1 MLVYSQYFFK
11 RKDRKIP
18 TPSITPICLLFCVI
32 TMCFLIFVCP
42 VMSGIKVDVP
52 NINSD
57 ILELYDEQEYATF
70 VINEN
75 NVILLNN
82 IPIKLDGLNEIMI
95 SQYPFLKKSGTK
107 NQINIFIRASKNVSY
122 NTIVSLM
129 QRLQLDGF
137 ENITLV
143 GQPQA
148 QADQTNV

>member
-1 MLVYSQYFFK
+1 MC
-11 RKDRKIP
+11 I
-18 TPSITPICLLFCVI
+18 LFCLI

-42 VMSGIKVDVP
+42 VMSGIKVDMP
-52 NINSD
+52 KINSD

-70 VINEN
+70 VVNDDN
-75 NVILLNN
+75 LILLNN
-82 IPIKLDGLNEIMI
+82 IPVELNKLSDIMI

-107 NQINIFIRASKNVSY
+107 NQINIFIRSSKYVSY
-122 NTIVSLM
+122 NTIVNLM

-148 QADQTNV
+148 QANQTNV

>member
-18 TPSITPICLLFCVI
+18 TPSIMPMCILFCLI

-42 VMSGIKVDVP
+42 VMSGIKVDMP
-52 NINSD
+52 KINSD

-70 VINEN
+70 VVNDDN
-75 NVILLNN
+75 LMLLNN
-82 IPIKLDGLNEIMI
+82 IPIELDKLNDIMI
-95 SQYPFLKKSGTK
+95 TQYPFLKKSGTK
-107 NQINIFIRASKNVSY
+107 NQINIFIKSSKYASY
-122 NTIVSLM
+122 NTIINLM

-148 QADQTNV
+148 QANQTNV

>member
-18 TPSITPICLLFCVI
+18 TPSIMPMCILFCLI

-42 VMSGIKVDVP
+42 VMSGIKVDMP
-52 NINSD
+52 KINSD

-70 VINEN
+70 LVNDDN
-75 NVILLNN
+75 LMLLNN
-82 IPIKLDGLNEIMI
+82 IPIELDKLNDIMI
-95 SQYPFLKKSGTK
+95 TQYPFLKKSGTK
-107 NQINIFIRASKNVSY
+107 NQINIFIRSSKYASY
-122 NTIVSLM
+122 NTIINLM

-148 QADQTNV
+148 QTNQTNV

>member
-1 MLVYSQYFFK
+1 MLVYSQCFFK
-11 RKDRKIP
+11 RSDRKLP
-18 TPSITPICLLFCVI
+18 TPSIMPICILFCLI

-42 VMSGIKVDVP
+42 VMSGIKVDMP
-52 NINSD
+52 KINSD

-70 VINEN
+70 VVNDDN
-75 NVILLNN
+75 LILLNN
-82 IPIKLDGLNEIMI
+82 IPVELNKLSDIMI

-107 NQINIFIRASKNVSY
+107 NQINIFIRSSKYASY
-122 NTIVSLM
+122 NTIINLM

-148 QADQTNV
+148 QANQTNV

>member
-1 MLVYSQYFFK
+1 MC
-11 RKDRKIP
+11 I
-18 TPSITPICLLFCVI
+18 LFCII
-32 TMCFLIFVCP
+32 TMCFVFFVCP

-52 NINSD
+52 KINSD

-70 VINEN
+70 VVNDN
-75 NVILLNN
+75 NLILLNN
-82 IPIKLDGLNEIMI
+82 IPVELNKLSDIMI

-107 NQINIFIRASKNVSY
+107 NQINIFIRSSKYASY
-122 NTIVSLM
+122 NTIVNLM

>member
-1 MLVYSQYFFK
+1 MPK
-11 RKDRKIP
+11 
-18 TPSITPICLLFCVI
+18 
-32 TMCFLIFVCP
+32 
-42 VMSGIKVDVP
+42 
-52 NINSD
+52 INSD

-70 VINEN
+70 VVNDDN
-75 NVILLNN
+75 LILLNN
-82 IPIKLDGLNEIMI
+82 IPVELNKLSDIMI

-107 NQINIFIRASKNVSY
+107 NQINIFIRSSKYVSY
-122 NTIVSLM
+122 NTIVNLM

>member
-18 TPSITPICLLFCVI
+18 TPSIMPMCILFCLI

-42 VMSGIKVDVP
+42 VMSGIKVDMP
-52 NINSD
+52 KINSD

-70 VINEN
+70 VVNDDN
-75 NVILLNN
+75 LMLLNN
-82 IPIKLDGLNEIMI
+82 IPIELDKLNDIMI
-95 SQYPFLKKSGTK
+95 TQYPFLKKSGTK
-107 NQINIFIRASKNVSY
+107 NQINILIRSSKYASY
-122 NTIVSLM
+122 NTIINLM

-148 QADQTNV
+148 QANQTNV

>member
-18 TPSITPICLLFCVI
+18 TPSIMPMCILFCLI

-42 VMSGIKVDVP
+42 VMSGIKVDMP
-52 NINSD
+52 KINSD

-70 VINEN
+70 LVN
-75 NVILLNN
+75 NDSLILLNN
-82 IPIKLDGLNEIMI
+82 IPVELNKLNDVMLM
-95 SQYPFLKKSGTK
+95 QYPFLKKSGTK
-107 NQINIFIRASKNVSY
+107 NQINIFIRSSKYVSY
-122 NTIVSLM
+122 NTIVNLM

-148 QADQTNV
+148 QANQTNV

>member
-18 TPSITPICLLFCVI
+18 TPSIMPMCILFCLI

-42 VMSGIKVDVP
+42 VMSGIKVDMP
-52 NINSD
+52 KINSD

-70 VINEN
+70 VVNDDN
-75 NVILLNN
+75 LILLNN
-82 IPIKLDGLNEIMI
+82 IPVELNKLSDIMI

-107 NQINIFIRASKNVSY
+107 NQINIFIRSSKYVSY
-122 NTIVSLM
+122 NTIVNLM

-148 QADQTNV
+148 QANQTNV

>member
-18 TPSITPICLLFCVI
+18 TPSIMPMCILFCLI

-42 VMSGIKVDVP
+42 VMSGIKVDMP
-52 NINSD
+52 KINSD
-57 ILELYDEQEYATF
+57 ILELYDEQEYATLL
-70 VINEN
+70 VNDDN
-75 NVILLNN
+75 LMLLNN
-82 IPIKLDGLNEIMI
+82 IPIELDKLNDIMI
-95 SQYPFLKKSGTK
+95 TQYPFLKKSGTK
-107 NQINIFIRASKNVSY
+107 NQINIFIRSSKYASY
-122 NTIVSLM
+122 NTIINLM

-148 QADQTNV
+148 QANKTNV

>member
-11 RKDRKIP
+11 RSDRKIP
-18 TPSITPICLLFCVI
+18 TPSIMPICILFCLI

-42 VMSGIKVDVP
+42 VMSGIKVDMP
-52 NINSD
+52 KINSD

-70 VINEN
+70 LVNDDN
-75 NVILLNN
+75 LMLLNN
-82 IPIKLDGLNEIMI
+82 IPIELDKLNDIMI
-95 SQYPFLKKSGTK
+95 TQYPFLQKSGTK
-107 NQINIFIRASKNVSY
+107 NQINIFIRSSKYASY
-122 NTIVSLM
+122 NTIINLM

-148 QADQTNV
+148 QANQTNV

>member
-18 TPSITPICLLFCVI
+18 TPSIMPMCILFCLI

-42 VMSGIKVDVP
+42 VMSGIKVDMP
-52 NINSD
+52 KINSD

-70 VINEN
+70 LVNDDN
-75 NVILLNN
+75 LMLLNN
-82 IPIKLDGLNEIMI
+82 IPIELDKLNDIMI
-95 SQYPFLKKSGTK
+95 TQYPFLKKSGTK
-107 NQINIFIRASKNVSY
+107 NQINIFIRSSKYASY
-122 NTIVSLM
+122 NTIINLM

-148 QADQTNV
+148 QANQTNV

>member
-18 TPSITPICLLFCVI
+18 TPSIMPMCILFCLI

-42 VMSGIKVDVP
+42 VMSGIKVDMP
-52 NINSD
+52 KINSD

-70 VINEN
+70 VVNDDN
-75 NVILLNN
+75 LMLLNN
-82 IPIKLDGLNEIMI
+82 IPIELDKLNDIMI
-95 SQYPFLKKSGTK
+95 TQYPFLKKSGTK
-107 NQINIFIRASKNVSY
+107 NQINIFIRSSKYASY
-122 NTIVSLM
+122 NTIINLM

-148 QADQTNV
+148 QANQTNV

>member
-18 TPSITPICLLFCVI
+18 TPSIMPMCILFCLI

-42 VMSGIKVDVP
+42 VMSGIKVDIP
-52 NINSD
+52 KINSD

-70 VINEN
+70 LVNDDN
-75 NVILLNN
+75 LMLLNN
-82 IPIKLDGLNEIMI
+82 IPIELDKLNDIMI
-95 SQYPFLKKSGTK
+95 TQYPFLKKSGTK
-107 NQINIFIRASKNVSY
+107 NQINIFIRSSKYASY
-122 NTIVSLM
+122 NTIINLM

>member
-18 TPSITPICLLFCVI
+18 TPSIMPMCILFCLI

-42 VMSGIKVDVP
+42 VMSGIKVDMP
-52 NINSD
+52 KINSD

-70 VINEN
+70 VVNDDN
-75 NVILLNN
+75 LILLNN
-82 IPIKLDGLNEIMI
+82 IPVELNKLSDIMI

-107 NQINIFIRASKNVSY
+107 NQINIFIRSSKYASY
-122 NTIVSLM
+122 NTIVNLM

>member
-18 TPSITPICLLFCVI
+18 TPSIMPMCILFCLI

-42 VMSGIKVDVP
+42 VMSGIKVDMP
-52 NINSD
+52 KINSD

-70 VINEN
+70 LVNDDN
-75 NVILLNN
+75 LMLLNN
-82 IPIKLDGLNEIMI
+82 IPIELDKLNDIMI
-95 SQYPFLKKSGTK
+95 TQYPFLKKSGTK
-107 NQINIFIRASKNVSY
+107 NQINIFIRSSKYASY
-122 NTIVSLM
+122 NTIINLM

-143 GQPQA
+143 GEPQA
-148 QADQTNV
+148 QAN

>member
-143 GQPQA
+143 GEPKI
-148 QADQTNV
+148 

>member
-18 TPSITPICLLFCVI
+18 TPSIMPICLLFCII

-42 VMSGIKVDVP
+42 VMSGIKVDMP
-52 NINSD
+52 KINSD
-57 ILELYDEQEYATF
+57 ILELYDEQEYATLL
-70 VINEN
+70 VNDDN
-75 NVILLNN
+75 LMLLNN
-82 IPIKLDGLNEIMI
+82 IPIELDKLNDIMI
-95 SQYPFLKKSGTK
+95 TQYPFLKKSGTK
-107 NQINIFIRASKNVSY
+107 NQINIFIRSSKYASY
-122 NTIVSLM
+122 NTIINLM

-148 QADQTNV
+148 QANQTNV

>member
-18 TPSITPICLLFCVI
+18 TPSIMPMCILFCLI

-42 VMSGIKVDVP
+42 VMSGIKVDMP
-52 NINSD
+52 KINSD

-70 VINEN
+70 IVN
-75 NVILLNN
+75 NDNLIRLNDV
-82 IPIKLDGLNEIMI
+82 PVELDKLNDVMLI
-95 SQYPFLKKSGTK
+95 QYPFLKKSGTK
-107 NQINIFIRASKNVSY
+107 NQINIFIRSSKYASY
-122 NTIVSLM
+122 NTIINLM

-148 QADQTNV
+148 QANQTNV

>member
-18 TPSITPICLLFCVI
+18 TSSIMPMCILFCLI

-42 VMSGIKVDVP
+42 VMSGIKVDMP
-52 NINSD
+52 KINSD

-70 VINEN
+70 LVNDDN
-75 NVILLNN
+75 LMLLNN
-82 IPIKLDGLNEIMI
+82 IPIELDKLNDVMLM
-95 SQYPFLKKSGTK
+95 QYPFLKKSGTK
-107 NQINIFIRASKNVSY
+107 NQINIFIRSSKYASY
-122 NTIVSLM
+122 NTIINLM

-148 QADQTNV
+148 QANQTNV

>member
-95 SQYPFLKKSGTK
+95 SQYPFLKKTGTK

-143 GQPQA
+143 GEPKI
-148 QADQTNV
+148 

>member
-11 RKDRKIP
+11 RSDRKIP
-18 TPSITPICLLFCVI
+18 TPSIMPMCILFCII
-32 TMCFLIFVCP
+32 TMCFVFFVCP

-52 NINSD
+52 KINSD

-70 VINEN
+70 VVNDDN
-75 NVILLNN
+75 LILLNN
-82 IPIKLDGLNEIMI
+82 IPVELNKLSDIMI

-107 NQINIFIRASKNVSY
+107 NQINIFIRSSKYVSY
-122 NTIVSLM
+122 NTIVNLM

-148 QADQTNV
+148 QANQTNV

>member
-18 TPSITPICLLFCVI
+18 TPSIMPMCILFCLI

-42 VMSGIKVDVP
+42 VMSGIKVDMP
-52 NINSD
+52 KINSD

-70 VINEN
+70 LVSDDNLM
-75 NVILLNN
+75 LLNN
-82 IPIKLDGLNEIMI
+82 IPIELDKLNDIMI
-95 SQYPFLKKSGTK
+95 TQYPFLKKSGTK
-107 NQINIFIRASKNVSY
+107 NQINIFIRSSKYASY
-122 NTIVSLM
+122 NTIINLM

-148 QADQTNV
+148 QANQTNV